1 VNKLLTTLIKIYR
14 LWVSAGEEI
23 NILRTLFNVNYQV
36 LDNNCI
42 RACKLNIYCEL
53 LKLVSAF
60 SNVEIII
67 VKYGYFQI
75 IANVFFALHS
85 AHTRYSSSTLF
96 NDDRPTQIINYF
108 EI

>member
-42 RACKLNIYCEL
+42 RACKLNIYCEQ

-75 IANVFFALHS
+75 IVNVFLRYTQHTQDTAAQLYLMMTDLHK
-85 AHTRYSSSTLF
+85 L
-96 NDDRPTQIINYF
+96 
-108 EI
+108 